1 MRKTSIAAT
10 AFAATT
16 ALVAVAA
23 FAATR
28 QPEPD
33 DDYAA
38 LSAAK
43 ITLTQAITA
52 AEQHVQGRAIKAEL
66 ENENG
71 KLVYEVEVVK
81 QNMATDVKVDSADGR
96 ILSAKADPQDED
108 RGHER
113 GEHHD
118 QRK

>member
-10 AFAATT
+10 ALAATT
-16 ALVAVAA
+16 ALVAVVA
-23 FAATR
+23 FAAPR
-28 QPEPD
+28 QTEHD

-38 LSAAK
+38 LSSAK

-71 KLVYEVEVVK
+71 RLVYEVEVVK
-81 QNMATDVKVDSADGR
+81 QNMATDVKVDSTDGR
-96 ILSAKADPQDED
+96 IVSAKAEPQDQD

>member
-1 MRKTSIAAT
+1 MKKSIALAALASGT
-10 AFAATT
+10 ALITVVAFAAQ
-16 ALVAVAA
+16 
-23 FAATR
+23 R
-28 QPEPD
+28 QPGHD

-96 ILSAKADPQDED
+96 IVSAKADPRDED

>member
-1 MRKTSIAAT
+1 MKKTIAL
-10 AFAATT
+10 AALASGA
-16 ALVAVAA
+16 ALITVVA

-28 QPEPD
+28 QPEHD

-38 LSAAK
+38 LTAAK
-43 ITLTQAITA
+43 VTLTQAITA

-66 ENENG
+66 DNENG

-96 ILSAKADPQDED
+96 IVSAKADPRDED
-108 RGHER
+108 HGHER

>member
-1 MRKTSIAAT
+1 MKKSITIAALASGAALIT
-10 AFAATT
+10 VVAFAAP
-16 ALVAVAA
+16 
-23 FAATR
+23 R
-28 QPEPD
+28 QPEAD

-66 ENENG
+66 ENVNG

-96 ILSAKADPQDED
+96 IVSAKADPQDQDE
-108 RGHER
+108 GHER

>member
-1 MRKTSIAAT
+1 MRKTSIVAT
-10 AFAATT
+10 ALAATT
-16 ALVAVAA
+16 ALAAVAA
-23 FAATR
+23 FAAAR

-43 ITLTQAITA
+43 ITLTQAVAA

-71 KLVYEVEVVK
+71 RLVYEVEVVK
-81 QNMATDVKVDSADGR
+81 QNTATDVKVDSADGR
-96 ILSAKADPQDED
+96 IVSAKADPRDED

>member
-1 MRKTSIAAT
+1 MKKSITIAALASGAALIT
-10 AFAATT
+10 VVAFAAQ
-16 ALVAVAA
+16 
-23 FAATR
+23 R

-71 KLVYEVEVVK
+71 RLVYEVEVVK

-96 ILSAKADPQDED
+96 IVSAKADPQDRDE
-108 RGHER
+108 GHER
-113 GEHHD
+113 GGHHD

>member
-1 MRKTSIAAT
+1 MRKTSIVAAVLAT
-10 AFAATT
+10 TT

-23 FAATR
+23 FAVAR

-33 DDYAA
+33 DDYAV

-43 ITLTQAITA
+43 VTLTQAIAA

-96 ILSAKADPQDED
+96 IVSAKADPRDED